1 MLTPQEIQDKKFEKA
16 RFGGYDMTQID
27 DFLDVVLADYTALY
41 KENAVL
47 KGKMRV
53 LVDKIE
59 EYRSVDEQMRKALY
73 AAQVSARD
81 IVSKAQSEADAIMK
95 NANSAAEAQVGD
107 LRRQI
112 DAEERRLAAAKESC
126 NDYARRISAMLSKNI
141 EAIQLIMDTPADTL
155 VPPSAQP
162 VRDTAAYAGNIQR
175 AARPHDDLREEKRP
189 GSDLTELTD
198 RGAQQTPAAP
208 ERVERTPERII
219 QEDDME
225 TQYYNIDLS
234 EKKADEPYSREGGK
248 RAKEEESDT
257 ARIYGDSI
265 FTPKPRFDFSDLKFG
280 PNYHGDDNKE

>member
-73 AAQVSARD
+73 TAQVSARD

-112 DAEERRLAAAKESC
+112 DAEERRLAAAKETC
-126 NDYARRISAMLSKNI
+126 GDYARRISAMLSKNI

-162 VRDTAAYAGNIQR
+162 PRQDAAAYAGNIQK
-175 AARPHDDLREEKRP
+175 AARTHEDLREDTRP
-189 GSDLTELTD
+189 VPDLSDLAD
-198 RGAQQTPAAP
+198 RAAQQSAPAERMERVP
-208 ERVERTPERII
+208 ERVV

-234 EKKADEPYSREGGK
+234 EKKADEPFTREGGR

>member
-27 DFLDVVLADYTALY
+27 DFLDIVLADYTALY

-59 EYRSVDEQMRKALY
+59 EYRSVD
-73 AAQVSARD
+73 
-81 IVSKAQSEADAIMK
+81 
-95 NANSAAEAQVGD
+95 

-112 DAEERRLAAAKESC
+112 EAEERRLATAKETCS
-126 NDYARRISAMLSKNI
+126 DYARRISAMLSKNI
-141 EAIQLIMDTPADTL
+141 EAIQLLMDAPADTL
-155 VPPSAQP
+155 IQPAAQP
-162 VRDTAAYAGNIQR
+162 VRPDLAAQAGNPPKVGR
-175 AARPHDDLREEKRP
+175 VHEGLREEPRHIP
-189 GSDLTELTD
+189 NQTNTSDIPP
-198 RGAQQTPAAP
+198 QQPITGNSERI
-208 ERVERTPERII
+208 ERVPERIV

-234 EKKADEPYSREGGK
+234 EKKAEEPYSREGGK

>member
-1 MLTPQEIQDKKFEKA
+1 MNLKWKQGA
-16 RFGGYDMTQID
+16 
-27 DFLDVVLADYTALY
+27 AL
-41 KENAVL
+41 L
-47 KGKMRV
+47 
-53 LVDKIE
+53 
-59 EYRSVDEQMRKALY
+59 
-73 AAQVSARD
+73 
-81 IVSKAQSEADAIMK
+81 
-95 NANSAAEAQVGD
+95 
-107 LRRQI
+107 
-112 DAEERRLAAAKESC
+112 LAAAL
-126 NDYARRISAMLSKNI
+126 AGGLA
-141 EAIQLIMDTPADTL
+141 AHAGAAQADTL
-155 VPPSAQP
+155 AAA